1 MFERQNLPA
10 SEQPA
15 TIVDELV
22 VDGLEHVHVNFR
34 KLEFLQL
41 CQALVSL
48 VKIDALAARNLVA
61 LGAARFLQL
70 LVTKVVRLAYFGKI
84 VHVLGTQLQFRIA
97 TREIV
102 VERDMQRLVTRA
114 SRGRHVIAVI
124 GPNGFHEQIGMP
136 LESGKFRGKTL
147 LFEESGQH
155 VRDVVEVLLLYGG
168 PVVAFLDMASRH
180 RDDDAVCDKVTEA
193 NQAALDFRLGRKH
206 PIFLVIVVDVFKDVP
221 VEFFFSADQRLDA
234 SLEGESQ
241 EGILARHEFVE
252 FLDSLRLRSQEVV
265 VLEKLDYL
273 NQVIGMREI
282 DAVARFLRAVPEVVR
297 ILVQNFQHRVSGE

>member
-10 SEQPA
+10 PEQPA

-34 KLEFLQL
+34 QLEFLQL

-48 VKIDALAARNLVA
+48 VKINALAARNLVA
-61 LGAARFLQL
+61 LGTARLLQL
-70 LVTKVVRLAYFGKI
+70 LVTEVVRLAYLGKI

-124 GPNGFHEQIGMP
+124 GPNGFHEQIGMSF
-136 LESGKFRGKTL
+136 ESGKFRRKAL

-155 VRDVVEVLLLYGG
+155 VRDVVEILLLYDS
-168 PVVAFLDMASRH
+168 PVVALFDMAGRH
-180 RDDDAVCDKVTEA
+180 RDDDAVRNKVAEA
-193 NQAALDFRLGRKH
+193 NQAALDFGLRRER
-206 PIFLVIVVDVFKDVP
+206 PIFLVIVVDIFKNIP
-221 VEFFFSADQRLDA
+221 IEFFFGADQRLDA
-234 SLEGESQ
+234 SLEGKCQ
-241 EGILARHEFVE
+241 EGILARHELVK

-273 NQVIGMREI
+273 DQIIGMCEV

-297 ILVQNFQHRVSGE
+297 ILVQNFQHRISGE